1 MNYKAAGRKTV
12 LVTGANG
19 YIGNA
24 VAKSFSRAGWRTFGL
39 VRRREDGADLARN
52 EIHPIVGSP
61 EDLSFL
67 DQAGGA
73 VFDVVVSNTEDR
85 RNAAAHLEKV
95 HAMLNEVARR
105 SRQAGVRP
113 LAMFSSGCK
122 DYGKMAEKHGDPGLA
137 PHTESS
143 PLNPPGPLAPR
154 TNLGAALLLG
164 GDASY
169 DATVLRPTIV
179 YGHSSSLYGA
189 LFDLASRSESVLQ
202 ILGDPNAVMHSLHVD
217 DCADAYVGLAQH
229 PKRDEVARQA
239 FNISNGKYETAQ
251 EVGEAL
257 AKSYGLTVEFAAPPG
272 DLSMLSVHALANFWQ
287 WVSSDKLRALT
298 GWSERRSAFVE
309 GIEEYRLAYE
319 ASRQAQG

>member
-1 MNYKAAGRKTV
+1 MVRRTV

-39 VRRREDGADLARN
+39 VRRREDSADLARD
-52 EIHPIVGSP
+52 EIHPVIGSP

-67 DQAGGA
+67 DQTGDA
-73 VFDVVVSNTEDR
+73 VFDVAVSNTDDP
-85 RNAAAHLEKV
+85 RNAAAHFKKV
-95 HAMLNEVARR
+95 HIMLDEVTRR
-105 SRQAGVRP
+105 SHQAGVRP
-113 LAMFSSGCK
+113 LVMFSSGCK
-122 DYGKMAEKHGDPGLA
+122 DYGKMAEKHGDPGLT

-143 PLNPPGPLAPR
+143 PLNPSEPLASR
-154 TNLGAALLLG
+154 ASLGTTLLRG

-179 YGHSSSLYGA
+179 YGHSSSLYGP
-189 LFDLASRSESVLQ
+189 LFDLAAKSGSVLQ

-217 DCADAYVGLAQH
+217 DCADAYVALAQH

-239 FNISNGKYETAQ
+239 FNVSNKKYETAR
-251 EVGEAL
+251 EIGEAL
-257 AKSYGLTVEFAAPPG
+257 AKSYGLMVEFAAPPG
-272 DLSMLSVHALANFWQ
+272 NLSMRSVHALANFWQ

-298 GWSERRSAFVE
+298 GWSERKPAFVE
-309 GIEEYRLAYE
+309 GIGEYRLAYE
-319 ASRQAQG
+319 ARMQVQG

>member
-1 MNYKAAGRKTV
+1 MNYKVEGRKTV

-39 VRRREDGADLARN
+39 IRRREDGADLARD

-61 EDLSFL
+61 EDFSFL
-67 DQAGGA
+67 DQTGDAI
-73 VFDVVVSNTEDR
+73 FDVVVSNTEDR
-85 RNAAAHLEKV
+85 RNAAAHLDKV

-113 LAMFSSGCK
+113 LVMFSSGCK

-137 PHTESS
+137 PHAESS
-143 PLNPPGPLAPR
+143 PLNPPHPLAPR
-154 TNLGAALLLG
+154 TNFGAALLLG
-164 GDASY
+164 GDAPY
-169 DATVLRPTIV
+169 DAIVLRPTIV

-189 LFDLASRSESVLQ
+189 LFDLASKSEAVLQ

-217 DCADAYVGLAQH
+217 DCADAYVALAQH
-229 PKRDEVARQA
+229 PKRGEVAGQA
-239 FNISNGKYETAQ
+239 FNVSNAKYETAQ
-251 EVGEAL
+251 EIGEAL
-257 AKSYGLTVEFAAPPG
+257 AKSYGLAVEFAAPPK
-272 DLSMLSVHALANFWQ
+272 DLSMLPAHALADFWQ

-298 GWSERRSAFVE
+298 GWSERRPTFVE
-309 GIEEYRLAYE
+309 GIEQYRLAYE
-319 ASRQAQG
+319 ATLQAQA